1 MLKSESSNCCK
12 AVKASAHFLP
22 WLHMRFG
29 SAADLASDLNHVR
42 RFAAGGFQKGT
53 STKNMHVRCQ
63 GPHEVDFSHWS
74 LF

>member
-1 MLKSESSNCCK
+1 
-12 AVKASAHFLP
+12 
-22 WLHMRFG
+22 MRFG

-63 GPHEVDFSHWS
+63 GPHEVDFSH
-74 LF
+74 

>member
-1 MLKSESSNCCK
+1 
-12 AVKASAHFLP
+12 
-22 WLHMRFG
+22 MRFG

-63 GPHEVDFSHWS
+63 GPHEVDFSHFE
-74 LF
+74 LFIVSTRANRSKPTEKQAKTT